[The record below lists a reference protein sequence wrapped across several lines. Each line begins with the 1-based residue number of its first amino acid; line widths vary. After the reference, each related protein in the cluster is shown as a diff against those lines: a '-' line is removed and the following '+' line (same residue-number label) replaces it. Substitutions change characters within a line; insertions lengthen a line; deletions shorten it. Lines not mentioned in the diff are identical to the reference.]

1 MRVEELVGR
10 PHLEDHK
17 TAVVAA
23 ELLNKL
29 VATFEDRLQLELAV
43 LKGGTAKDLQEHCNL
58 DLVLD
63 DALDLVFEDRWEV
76 VSDKSAAAAVL
87 ERVRGRATQAALSFS
102 YVLYGSRASA

>member
-43 LKGGTAKDLQEHCNL
+43 LKGLNG
-58 DLVLD
+58 
-63 DALDLVFEDRWEV
+63 
-76 VSDKSAAAAVL
+76 
-87 ERVRGRATQAALSFS
+87 GRT
-102 YVLYGSRASA
+102 

>member
-1 MRVEELVGR
+1 MKVEELVGR

-17 TAVVAA
+17 TAIVAA

-43 LKGGTAKDLQEHCNL
+43 LKGGAAGDLQEHCNL
-58 DLVLD
+58 DSVLD

-76 VSDKSAAAAVL
+76 VSDKSDAAKIL
-87 ERVRGRATQAALSFS
+87 ERVKNRATQAALSFAH
-102 YVLYGSRASA
+102 VLYGSKAGA

>member
-43 LKGGTAKDLQEHCNL
+43 LKGGSEKELKEHCNL

-76 VSDKSAAAAVL
+76 ASDKTEAAKVL
-87 ERVRGRATQAALSFS
+87 ERIRLRAGNAARSFA
-102 YVLYGSRASA
+102 YALYSPE